1 MKAEHI
7 ISTHISL
14 VKVNHMTKLDISNAQ
29 MYKSFSREKQQI
41 FWMKIQFTLKEVEWK
56 EKFLLYTEYNT
67 AS

>member
-1 MKAEHI
+1 
-7 ISTHISL
+7 
-14 VKVNHMTKLDISNAQ
+14 MTKLDISNAQ

>member
-7 ISTHISL
+7 ISTHVSL
-14 VKVNHMTKLDISNAQ
+14 VKVNHMPKLDISNAQ
-29 MYKSFSREKQQI
+29 IYKSSFREMQQI

-56 EKFLLYTEYNT
+56 GFFLLYTEYNT